1 MPWAEERACRMYP
14 PAEEVEKIDDI
25 ADIMHN
31 AVMEIWRLRR
41 RPNAETA
48 AATKPWNRA
57 ETREVGRSARRL
69 AQPAPPP
76 GGLFL
81 RRAPCLG
88 PAQ

>member
-48 AATKPWNRA
+48 AAIEAAQRA
-57 ETREVGRSARRL
+57 ELSKRL
-69 AQPAPPP
+69 DAVEEA
-76 GGLFL
+76 LESH
-81 RRAPCLG
+81 RDA
-88 PAQ
+88 